1 MLLENVFSKI
11 IKTFPKN
18 PLNSKNYSV
27 TNVTAF
33 CEIFTPARRFTTET
47 FLFEIFFH
55 FSPIKTFPFGLILMG
70 HISVFQMNDPKSM
83 NFFLMSESFA
93 LAATYEVFKNRRTPF
108 RKSFDFCRKLLRD
121 LPNQNDSRIFIEK

>member
-33 CEIFTPARRFTTET
+33 CKIFTPEKTLDETEKSLLKN
-47 FLFEIFFH
+47 LFRC
-55 FSPIKTFPFGLILMG
+55 IKMILA
-70 HISVFQMNDPKSM
+70 ICIK
-83 NFFLMSESFA
+83 
-93 LAATYEVFKNRRTPF
+93 
-108 RKSFDFCRKLLRD
+108 
-121 LPNQNDSRIFIEK
+121 

>member
-33 CEIFTPARRFTTET
+33 CKIFTPAMYRHKLYIGFHIPKVLLIFYSFTTT
-47 FLFEIFFH
+47 
-55 FSPIKTFPFGLILMG
+55 KTAY
-70 HISVFQMNDPKSM
+70 S
-83 NFFLMSESFA
+83 
-93 LAATYEVFKNRRTPF
+93 
-108 RKSFDFCRKLLRD
+108 
-121 LPNQNDSRIFIEK
+121 

>member
-33 CEIFTPARRFTTET
+33 CKIFTPGNV
-47 FLFEIFFH
+47 
-55 FSPIKTFPFGLILMG
+55 S
-70 HISVFQMNDPKSM
+70 KSD
-83 NFFLMSESFA
+83 
-93 LAATYEVFKNRRTPF
+93 KN
-108 RKSFDFCRKLLRD
+108 S
-121 LPNQNDSRIFIEK
+121 IY